1 MPADHPQFL
10 QPRAAC
16 RRSGEGRSRP
26 AAAPA
31 APAAPG
37 ASNVEGAVRGSLV
50 LDAKLK
56 DKAKPGAVI
65 FLSARGAQ
73 GGAPA
78 GPPLAVKRLTV
89 GAWPQPFELSAADAM
104 MPGLTL
110 RGQVVLSARIDQDED
125 AMTKQPATSKAAWW
139 SQYPPTPSSCA
150 WTRCVPKPLE
160 APPRQVS
167 APAWAAARATTPRR
181 HGHKPHAG
189 MGANPTAACPT
200 STPRPTSLPPQPAVY
215 IFPPRRKPTQ
225 PGHTRPFF
233 SIPRQNQTA
242 RRAAAADLIFSTPR
256 RKSRPQER
264 GPKLPLGGP
273 QPYSKP
279 APSSSAD

>member
-1 MPADHPQFL
+1 MQRNGRESSCLGLRSRHRATLALLLCGALSASLGMGCSKKERPASVAANPGGLPPLANRQAGTPRETAHPMPADHPQFL
-10 QPRAAC
+10 QPRALPA
-16 RRSGEGRSRP
+16 EDPTKAAAAP

-125 AMTKQPATSKAAWW
+125 AMTKQPGDIEGSLVVTVPANTVELRLDKVRTEAAGGP
-139 SQYPPTPSSCA
+139 SPPGLGAGMGGGTGDNP
-150 WTRCVPKPLE
+150 
-160 APPRQVS
+160 
-167 APAWAAARATTPRR
+167 
-181 HGHKPHAG
+181 HGAMGTNPHAG
-189 MGANPTAACPT
+189 MGANPHGNMADVH
-200 STPRPTSLPPQPAVY
+200 PPSP
-215 IFPPRRKPTQ
+215 
-225 PGHTRPFF
+225 H
-233 SIPRQNQTA
+233 
-242 RRAAAADLIFSTPR
+242 
-256 RKSRPQER
+256 
-264 GPKLPLGGP
+264 
-273 QPYSKP
+273 
-279 APSSSAD
+279 